1 MTGWD
6 DFQLRFEGS
15 GDNKTD
21 YSASDFVF
29 IAAMFRCIR
38 RCQVPRRHKPRH
50 RTSGFSSLPVNHVC
64 MVSARP
70 NFVRNHPEDDD
81 RALTALFEPT
91 STQHIFDTFTS
102 IPNEDLSV
110 RHSSQALAAL
120 WDIQKSMFTRNHIF
134 NPSQTFQFKNQLNYV
149 TTLRDH
155 PVLQEIVR
163 HVSDHR
169 SEVDDEPLAVS
180 LLCLK
185 KHQFGMRSEPAQKII
200 GELLRRKTSLSLPA
214 LSRVF
219 VCMRHE
225 SIYGFTVMSE
235 FLPLLYSKVG
245 TMSTDLDFRLVSS
258 ALRNCATCSTMAIKC
273 KYLERLNE
281 VLNENSI
288 VFEVS
293 TLCKIIAFLYE
304 ISLLYVKVPEKDSTC
319 ETTIL
324 ASDLNRKV
332 CNLLGPRVC
341 EMDTVNVLSVSKF
354 VDFIYEPVNFV
365 SAFSKRVIE
374 LAERDRRLDLMSTI
388 HPKTSAEENELSQ
401 FLHDFLDTCTYFEY
415 VHFLVFRLLKKIKY
429 DHVLHYKYWSKVTE
443 LLVNQDSKS
452 EVEGIFRDY
461 FVEDPAIDFIYEGLV
476 ISSDPFL
483 KRKIPVF
490 AHEYIYF
497 RRGSRRNFFHREF
510 EQTMTSLI
518 LQFFQDYDNGKII
531 LVPKDYTKCFAFLL
545 SIGYENLEI
554 RKSFLPNLRIEDLIL
569 IQKGAELS
577 CRNNTSVLNVLS
589 KQAESM
595 SSPNLSA
602 LKCIGLAKLNLRL
615 QTCFEFHPIFATCMT
630 IAASDALLNNSR
642 IAKEHLTLMFSSG
655 FYLPAA
661 LERVSKIIDEFPN
674 DVPVRLVSRFL
685 WACFIFGVEDIKGIE
700 ESARIISRNSHEM
713 RPLFLLESALALC
726 FQGCLDRE
734 TVAKIFCV
742 EYLDEVDRYIKA
754 IHYISR
760 IPRTLRDIFMELNR
774 AVCLEMPEANVPW
787 FHEKYCAEVA
797 AIEGYHRDTCLH
809 SEVAQVLENVLG
821 NGYFA
826 RRTYSPYFY
835 PIDFLLELNEFGR
848 PVEISSKPGE
858 EKLGGVRIAI
868 IVHTPTDFSSN
879 QRTLMGRH
887 VLMKR
892 HLEIMEYR
900 VINIDPK
907 KWNSIIS
914 KPLLQPNSLNNDNS
928 IEEA

>member
-1 MTGWD
+1 MS
-6 DFQLRFEGS
+6 LGS
-15 GDNKTD
+15 RTESSKFKYNGKAHEYLSFWTT
-21 YSASDFVF
+21 SKFVF
-29 IAAMFRCIR
+29 IEAMFRCIR
-38 RCQVPRRHKPRH
+38 RCQVPRRHKAPQ
-50 RTSGFSSLPVNHVC
+50 RTASNLLYPVGFSSLPLNHMC
-64 MVSARP
+64 TVSAHP
-70 NFVRNHPEDDD
+70 KIDRNNLRLNLYPEDDD
-81 RALTALFEPT
+81 WALTALIEST
-91 STQHIFDTFTS
+91 STQQIFDAFTS
-102 IPNEDLSV
+102 IPKEDLSV
-110 RHSSQALAAL
+110 RHSSQALVAL
-120 WDIQKSMFTRNHIF
+120 WNTQKSMFSYILD
-134 NPSQTFQFKNQLNYV
+134 PSEESFQFKNQLNYV

-200 GELLRRKTSLSLPA
+200 GELLRRKTSLSLPT

-258 ALRNCATCSTMAIKC
+258 ALRNCATCSTMAIQC
-273 KYLERLNE
+273 KYLERLNA

-319 ETTIL
+319 ETAIL

-332 CNLLGPRVC
+332 CNLLEPRVC
-341 EMDTVNVLSVSKF
+341 EMDTVNMLSVSTCI
-354 VDFIYEPVNFV
+354 DFTHEPANFV

-374 LAERDRRLDLMSTI
+374 LAERDRRLDLMSII

-415 VHFLVFRLLKKIKY
+415 VHFIVFRLLKKIQN
-429 DHVLHYKYWSKVTE
+429 DHALHYKYWSKVTE

-461 FVEDPAIDFIYEGLV
+461 FVEDPAIDFFYEGLV
-476 ISSDPFL
+476 ISSDLVL
-483 KRKIPVF
+483 KRKISVF

-497 RRGSRRNFFHREF
+497 RRGSRRNFSHREF
-510 EQTMTSLI
+510 EQTMTRLI

-554 RKSFLPNLRIEDLIL
+554 RKSFVPNLRIQDLLL
-569 IQKGAELS
+569 IQK
-577 CRNNTSVLNVLS
+577 
-589 KQAESM
+589 
-595 SSPNLSA
+595 
-602 LKCIGLAKLNLRL
+602 
-615 QTCFEFHPIFATCMT
+615 
-630 IAASDALLNNSR
+630 AASDALLNNSG
-642 IAKEHLTLMFSSG
+642 IAKELLTLMFSSG

-661 LERVSKIIDEFPN
+661 LERVSNIIYEFPN
-674 DVPVRLVSRFL
+674 DVPVLLVNRFL
-685 WACFIFGVEDIKGIE
+685 WACFIFGVEGIKGIE

-713 RPLFLLESALALC
+713 RPVFLLESALALC
-726 FQGCLDRE
+726 FQGCLDRG

-754 IHYISR
+754 THYISGL
-760 IPRTLRDIFMELNR
+760 PRALRDIFMELNR
-774 AVCLEMPEANVPW
+774 AVCLEMPETNVPW

-797 AIEGYHRDTCLH
+797 AIGKCLK
-809 SEVAQVLENVLG
+809 V
-821 NGYFA
+821 Y
-826 RRTYSPYFY
+826 
-835 PIDFLLELNEFGR
+835 
-848 PVEISSKPGE
+848 
-858 EKLGGVRIAI
+858 
-868 IVHTPTDFSSN
+868 
-879 QRTLMGRH
+879 
-887 VLMKR
+887 
-892 HLEIMEYR
+892 
-900 VINIDPK
+900 
-907 KWNSIIS
+907 
-914 KPLLQPNSLNNDNS
+914 
-928 IEEA
+928 